1 MTVGE
6 GGGWGVTRD
15 CTRLYQPVTG
25 VGGGGG
31 GDTKLYQSVPVRG
44 DRRLYQSV
52 PVGDDGLTKLC
63 QSVTGGGVTRSCI
76 GQ

>member
-1 MTVGE
+1 MCVCV
-6 GGGWGVTRD
+6 GGGGVTRD

-25 VGGGGG
+25 VGGGGGG

-52 PVGDDGLTKLC
+52 PVGEDGLTRLC
-63 QSVTGGGVTRSCI
+63 QSVTGAG
-76 GQ
+76 